1 MTKLSAQS
9 KGKVIISGEHSVVY
23 GQPALVGGLKLFRE
37 VVLREPKKRKI
48 AQSEIIDNIFKIF
61 EKKYGLKTDNLEVL
75 DLGKLPVGS
84 GLGSSAAYAH
94 AIFLSLLKHFD
105 INASKQELYELVQE
119 SEKFCHGNP
128 SGVDATAVV
137 YGGLVEF
144 VKGEVENIIN
154 QINYESSPLKKASFY
169 LIDSGRPLE
178 TTKEMVE
185 LVSRKLEENKE
196 LATVIEK
203 MGQVTK
209 RLIEKIREQSFD
221 ANALRE
227 NQRLLE
233 QLGVVGEKAKKII
246 KEIEEIGAVAKITG
260 AGGVSDGSGMILA
273 YSDDHNKISDLIKK
287 NKWKSYQIQIG

>member
-1 MTKLSAQS
+1 MTKISAQS

-37 VVLREPKKRKI
+37 VVLREPKKRVI
-48 AQSEIIDNIFKIF
+48 AQSEIIGNIFTIF
-61 EKKYGLKTDNLEVL
+61 ENKYGKKVENLEVL

-84 GLGSSAAYAH
+84 GLGSSAAFAH
-94 AIFLSLLKHFD
+94 AVFLSLLKHFNIEANKED
-105 INASKQELYELVQE
+105 LYQLVQE

-144 VKGEVENIIN
+144 VKGVGQNTIN
-154 QINYESSPLKKASFY
+154 QLNYENSSLNKTNFY

-178 TTKEMVE
+178 TTREMVE
-185 LVSRKLEENKE
+185 MVSERLKENAQLLE
-196 LATVIEK
+196 VIEK

-209 RLIEKIREQSFD
+209 RLIEKVKEQTFD
-221 ANALRE
+221 TEAIRE

-233 QLGVVGEKAKKII
+233 QLGVVGEKAKQII
-246 KEIEEIGAVAKITG
+246 NQIEEIGAVAKITG
-260 AGGVSDGSGMILA
+260 AGGVSDGSGMILV
-273 YSDDHNKISDLIKK
+273 YSADHDRISDLIKK
-287 NKWKSYQIQIG
+287 NNWKSYQIQIG